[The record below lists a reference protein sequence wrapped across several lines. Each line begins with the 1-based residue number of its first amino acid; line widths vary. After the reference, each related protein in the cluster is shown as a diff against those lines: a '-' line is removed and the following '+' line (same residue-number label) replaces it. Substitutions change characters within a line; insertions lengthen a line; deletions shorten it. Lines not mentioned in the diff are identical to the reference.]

1 MRVFLA
7 GATGVVGRFL
17 VPQLVAEG
25 HEVVGTSRSADKAA
39 RLRDVG
45 AEGVVLD
52 LLDRNAA
59 RAAVTAAKPE
69 AIMHQATA
77 LSKLTARSMRKFDPL
92 LPKVHGSV
100 LFRPRLSWYLPCWRA
115 SRCFTERR
123 LRHSS
128 AAPTKE
134 VALKI
139 AERKG
144 PALREHLFERL
155 R

>member
-59 RAAVTAAKPE
+59 RAAVTAAKPRR
-69 AIMHQATA
+69 MHQATA
-77 LSKLTARSMRKFDPL
+77 LSSRQVMRSRQ
-92 LPKVHGSV
+92 
-100 LFRPRLSWYLPCWRA
+100 
-115 SRCFTERR
+115 
-123 LRHSS
+123 
-128 AAPTKE
+128 AA
-134 VALKI
+134 
-139 AERKG
+139 
-144 PALREHLFERL
+144 
-155 R
+155 